1 MTNCLFAHKVSAVTA
16 RLILRFILPVNIDRP
31 AYVKAWMREYEPP
44 PYVLEAELE
53 QEGKVLVR
61 ASAKFIS
68 RELAEY
74 SRKVVE
80 S

>member
-1 MTNCLFAHKVSAVTA
+1 
-16 RLILRFILPVNIDRP
+16 
-31 AYVKAWMREYEPP
+31 
-44 PYVLEAELE
+44 VLEAELE
-53 QEGKVLVR
+53 REGNVLVR